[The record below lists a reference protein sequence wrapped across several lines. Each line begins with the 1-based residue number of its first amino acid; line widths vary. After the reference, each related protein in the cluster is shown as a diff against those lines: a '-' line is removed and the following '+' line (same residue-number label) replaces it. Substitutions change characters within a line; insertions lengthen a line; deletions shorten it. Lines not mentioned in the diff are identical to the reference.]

1 MLVKLPQRKIDYS
14 SLTIELEAKYILY
27 IEDTSIEYCQKTITE
42 TLL

>member
-14 SLTIELEAKYILY
+14 SMIIEIEAQYILY
-27 IEDTSIEYCQKTITE
+27 INNTSIEYCQKTITE

>member
-14 SLTIELEAKYILY
+14 SLTIELESKYILY
-27 IEDTSIEYCQKTITE
+27 IDDTSIEYSQKTITE